1 MGCEG
6 YATLL
11 CRLCYPVA
19 PAMLHCCACYA
30 TVESNN
36 NTVPILQAEIYQNFC
51 KTEIFRLAKCGNREI
66 TRGVL
71 HLEYPHI
78 VQALVR
84 MEIDPSWNISSS
96 FGGLN

>member
-36 NTVPILQAEIYQNFC
+36 NTVPVWPILQAEIYQNFC

-78 VQALVR
+78 VQALWRLIPHGIYCLALGV
-84 MEIDPSWNISSS
+84 
-96 FGGLN
+96 